1 MNRLLWTVF
10 RKEVIDHLRDRR
22 SVLNTF
28 VTLAL
33 IGPLIFG
40 VTFKAIEAQINR
52 AESLRVPVIAA
63 ERAPALMAFLRNEGA
78 KVEAAP
84 ADYEARLHDG
94 GLDVVLS
101 IPADFAEAFSSD
113 RPAKVE
119 MAVDESQDRAAATV
133 ARVQRLLE
141 AYSRQIGLLRL
152 VARGVNPDVVK
163 VLKIE
168 TRDLARPQ
176 QQGAGLL
183 KLVVGYG
190 LFAAFVGATSIMTDA
205 TAGERERGSL
215 EPLLI
220 NPVAPSQLLAGKWLA
235 GSVFSVLAVL
245 TTLLGYVAS
254 LRIFPFHTLGISL
267 RFGLR
272 ELCSAAL
279 TLVPACFLSAA
290 LLSLVGLFARTFKE
304 AQVSAS
310 VLIFLV
316 MLPSILLIFKPM
328 KVGLPAM
335 FVPLLSQNLI
345 LGDLIR
351 GETIAPLH
359 ALVAA
364 GTTVAVGALCA
375 FIAGRLIVREKIVF
389 GR

>member
-1 MNRLLWTVF
+1 M
-10 RKEVIDHLRDRR
+10 
-22 SVLNTF
+22 
-28 VTLAL
+28 
-33 IGPLIFG
+33 
-40 VTFKAIEAQINR
+40 
-52 AESLRVPVIAA
+52 
-63 ERAPALMAFLRNEGA
+63 
-78 KVEAAP
+78 
-84 ADYEARLHDG
+84 
-94 GLDVVLS
+94 
-101 IPADFAEAFSSD
+101 
-113 RPAKVE
+113 
-119 MAVDESQDRAAATV
+119 
-133 ARVQRLLE
+133 
-141 AYSRQIGLLRL
+141 
-152 VARGVNPDVVK
+152 NPDVVK

-190 LFAAFVGATSIMTDA
+190 LFAAFVGAMSIMTDA

-220 NPVAPSQLLAGKWLA
+220 NPVAPPQLLAGKWLA
-235 GSVFSVLAVL
+235 GSLFSVLAVL

-267 RFGLR
+267 RFGLH
-272 ELCSAAL
+272 ELYSAAL
-279 TLVPACFLSAA
+279 TLVPACFLFAA

-304 AQVSAS
+304 TQVSAS

-351 GETIAPLH
+351 GEAIAPLH